1 MKRASTFF
9 LTVTLLGSLSFFL
22 LSGFSN
28 PSSKNT
34 KAASSG
40 EISFTVRTVTQNG
53 NYAPRHVF
61 VIWVEDVNGFV
72 KTRKA
77 MANQRK
83 QYLYTWKDASNYNVI
98 DAITGPTLT
107 SHQTHTVTWDCTDV
121 DGEIVPD
128 GDYVIWVEF
137 TEKHAQGP
145 LYTIT
150 FTKGQDPQTITPPDE
165 TYFKDIEFEFTPFVA
180 EFTAD
185 VTDICQWEQV
195 TFTDESVNATS
206 WEWDFGEGAA
216 PVTSTTQG
224 PHSVYYTTPGPK
236 TVSLTIN
243 GSLTETKE
251 NLISVSV
258 IPEADFSFGGNGLTV
273 EFTNNSANATSY
285 LWDFGDGNTGTDNN
299 PTHTY
304 ATAGT
309 YTVTL
314 TATYLYCEDDVS
326 HDVMVPLTG
335 IIESGYNND
344 FSIFPNP
351 NNGIFNIKF
360 ENNFIPEKIQV
371 FDHSGRN
378 IFNLDS
384 FESETSQISIDLH
397 SVESSI
403 YYLKIVSQGKS
414 VTEKIIIK

>member
-9 LTVTLLGSLSFFL
+9 LSITLLGSLSFFL

-165 TYFKDIEFEFTPFVA
+165 TYFKDI
-180 EFTAD
+180 
-185 VTDICQWEQV
+185 
-195 TFTDESVNATS
+195 
-206 WEWDFGEGAA
+206 
-216 PVTSTTQG
+216 
-224 PHSVYYTTPGPK
+224 
-236 TVSLTIN
+236 
-243 GSLTETKE
+243 
-251 NLISVSV
+251 
-258 IPEADFSFGGNGLTV
+258 
-273 EFTNNSANATSY
+273 
-285 LWDFGDGNTGTDNN
+285 
-299 PTHTY
+299 
-304 ATAGT
+304 
-309 YTVTL
+309 
-314 TATYLYCEDDVS
+314 
-326 HDVMVPLTG
+326 
-335 IIESGYNND
+335 
-344 FSIFPNP
+344 
-351 NNGIFNIKF
+351 
-360 ENNFIPEKIQV
+360 
-371 FDHSGRN
+371 
-378 IFNLDS
+378 
-384 FESETSQISIDLH
+384 
-397 SVESSI
+397 
-403 YYLKIVSQGKS
+403 
-414 VTEKIIIK
+414 